1 MCRRGRQAQSEFASE
16 HLDLAQPV
24 DWEIKNGAGSV
35 PVVGPGMVGRLSRKV
50 RFKFVA
56 RTLRP
61 IVPDLLRKYDFQP
74 FHYLNDSALL
84 PN

>member
-1 MCRRGRQAQSEFASE
+1 MCCRGRQAQSEFASE
-16 HLDLAQPV
+16 RLDLAQPV

-35 PVVGPGMVGRLSRKV
+35 SVVGPGMVGRLSHKV

-61 IVPDLLRKYDFQP
+61 RVPDLLGKYDFQA
-74 FHYLNDSALL
+74 FHYPNDSALL